1 MIVLFSWCFLDVF
14 SIVMKDINEWS
25 EITHLRLWG
34 RFWQILTAG
43 SQLACQL
50 YYCQAISW
58 GPSSSEWSQRNILG
72 DMVRCLLNTL
82 AFHHK
87 SPCCVM
93 PSSSRLLIA
102 LSFFWRLCRSPTFS
116 RELLQCDSSRPCL
129 QDLDL
134 RKVWV
139 GSCATSRTLA
149 VWSVLSAFETRL
161 PEGSLDRAVHH
172 SVAQC
177 TTSVQQQLQCMH
189 RQALLPISR
198 RVCISVGQRS
208 RKKTYRI
215 WQWNHWLMPD
225 TELCDAFWCFLLSV
239 TGRSK
244 LWMLPVM
251 NYVVC
256 RPLTWNV
263 AMIPSQTTRRGLRT
277 PKSTNKVIPTES

>member
-134 RKVWV
+134 RKVWA

-177 TTSVQQQLQCMH
+177 TTSVEQQLQCMH
-189 RQALLPISR
+189 RQELSVTFAYLSTSLHFSGAKVTKEDLPNLAMESLAYARHRAL
-198 RVCISVGQRS
+198 
-208 RKKTYRI
+208 
-215 WQWNHWLMPD
+215 
-225 TELCDAFWCFLLSV
+225 WCFLLSV

-277 PKSTNKVIPTES
+277 PKSTNKVIPTEL

>member
-134 RKVWV
+134 RKVWA

-177 TTSVQQQLQCMH
+177 TTSVEQQLQCMH
-189 RQALLPISR
+189 RGIKCHFCLSLDEFTFQWGKGHER
-198 RVCISVGQRS
+198 R
-208 RKKTYRI
+208 
-215 WQWNHWLMPD
+215 L
-225 TELCDAFWCFLLSV
+225 TEFGNGIIGLCQTPSFVMLSDAFCCQLQVGANCGCSLSWTMLFAGHSPGTSLWFL
-239 TGRSK
+239 
-244 LWMLPVM
+244 
-251 NYVVC
+251 
-256 RPLTWNV
+256 
-263 AMIPSQTTRRGLRT
+263 RRLHAG
-277 PKSTNKVIPTES
+277 V